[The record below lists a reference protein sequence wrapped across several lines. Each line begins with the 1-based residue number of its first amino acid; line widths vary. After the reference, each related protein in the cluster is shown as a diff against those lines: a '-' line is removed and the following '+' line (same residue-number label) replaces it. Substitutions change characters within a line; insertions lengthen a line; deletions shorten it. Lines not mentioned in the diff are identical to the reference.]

1 MSFTTRTR
9 VGEIAAANPGAKKV
23 LEEAGVDYCCGGA
36 KSLNEACMH
45 TGTSAEEILRR
56 LQENRQQ
63 LGPQE
68 ADWARA
74 PLADLTKH
82 ILEKHHKYVRRAVPR
97 VTALLAKVKA
107 RHAES
112 HPELAAIEKEF
123 LRLGEEMHAHMQKE
137 EQILFPYIEKLER
150 ATEGREQ
157 LEPPF
162 FQTVRHPVH
171 VMMKEHDSA
180 GQALH
185 EMHRLSTGY
194 KAPAEACES
203 YREAYRSLEEFE
215 ADMHAHVH
223 LENNILFPRA
233 VELEAKIL
241 PR

>member
-9 VGEIAAANPGAKKV
+9 VGDIAAANPGAKKV

-45 TGTSAEEILRR
+45 AGISAEEILRR

-63 LGPQE
+63 VGPQE
-68 ADWARA
+68 ANWARA
-74 PLADLTKH
+74 PLTDLTKH
-82 ILEKHHKYVRRAVPR
+82 IVEKHHKYVRGVVPR
-97 VTALLAKVKA
+97 VTALLAKVKT
-107 RHAES
+107 RHGES

-123 LRLGEEMHAHMQKE
+123 LRLGEEMYAHMQKE

-150 ATEGREQ
+150 ASEGREQ

-171 VMMKEHDSA
+171 VMMNEHDSA
-180 GQALH
+180 GQALNG
-185 EMHRLSTGY
+185 MRRLSTGY
-194 KAPAEACES
+194 QTPAEACES

-215 ADMHAHVH
+215 ADMRAHVH

-233 VELEAKIL
+233 VELEVKML
-241 PR
+241 RR

>member
-1 MSFTTRTR
+1 MNFTTTTR
-9 VGEIAAANPGAKKV
+9 VGDIAAANPGAKKV
-23 LEEAGVDYCCGGA
+23 LEEGGVDYCCGGA
-36 KSLNEACMH
+36 KSLTEACMH
-45 TGTSAEEILRR
+45 TGVSAEEILRR

-63 LGPQE
+63 VGPQD
-68 ADWARA
+68 ANWARA

-82 ILEKHHKYVRRAVPR
+82 IVEKHHKYVRGAVPR

-107 RHAES
+107 RHGEN
-112 HPELAAIEKEF
+112 HPELAAIEREF
-123 LRLGEEMHAHMQKE
+123 LGLGQEMYAHMQKE

-162 FQTVRHPVH
+162 FQTVRRPVQ
-171 VMMKEHDSA
+171 VMMNEHDSA

-185 EMHRLSTGY
+185 GMRRLSSGY
-194 KAPAEACES
+194 HTPAEACES
-203 YREAYRSLEEFE
+203 YREVYRSLEEFE

-233 VELEAKIL
+233 VELEAKML
-241 PR
+241 

>member
-45 TGTSAEEILRR
+45 TGISAEELLRR

-63 LGPQE
+63 MGPQE
-68 ADWARA
+68 ANWGRA

-82 ILEKHHKYVRRAVPR
+82 ILEKHHNYVRRAVPR

-107 RHAES
+107 RHGEG

-123 LRLGEEMHAHMQKE
+123 LRLGEEMYAHMQKE

-171 VMMKEHDSA
+171 VMMKERDSA

-185 EMHRLSTGY
+185 EMRRLSSGY
-194 KAPAEACES
+194 KTPAEACGS

-215 ADMHAHVH
+215 SDMHAHVH

-233 VELEAKIL
+233 VELETKML
-241 PR
+241 RR